1 MNILRELQEL
11 DDLII
16 EHTKPPITA
25 ILRNKLAFCI
35 EQATAHVGAVDRQSL
50 TLSTQVETI
59 ERLVEENKAVVSQNA
74 ALIKKYVTPYSET
87 PPIIFKQY
95 GSPVGAVFETSL

>member
-35 EQATAHVGAVDRQSL
+35 EQATAHVDAVDRQSL

-59 ERLVEENKAVVSQNA
+59 ERLVAENKAVVSQNA
-74 ALIKKYVTPYSET
+74 ALIKKYETPDSDT

-95 GSPVGAVFETSL
+95 GPSVGGDIENAL